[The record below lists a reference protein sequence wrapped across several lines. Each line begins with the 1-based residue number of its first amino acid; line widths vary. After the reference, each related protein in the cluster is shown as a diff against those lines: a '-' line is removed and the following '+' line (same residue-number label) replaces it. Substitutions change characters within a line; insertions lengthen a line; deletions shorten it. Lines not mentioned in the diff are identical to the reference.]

1 MISIWKPDWLG
12 LNKRSNERK
21 YLRFLCCLYFLCVD
35 STKLIFMVLRGRRRR
50 RKLQF
55 QVFKENS
62 WKSLREMNGHCLFA
76 ASPPRLFPLRSIS
89 SSVSPSGSYRI
100 KFSDNVA
107 VECRNLCFSVSTR
120 QGISVPILRDCSF
133 RIPSGQLW
141 MILGPNGCGKST
153 LLKVFLFSLKHC
165 ICRAKT

>member
-1 MISIWKPDWLG
+1 
-12 LNKRSNERK
+12 
-21 YLRFLCCLYFLCVD
+21 
-35 STKLIFMVLRGRRRR
+35 
-50 RKLQF
+50 
-55 QVFKENS
+55 
-62 WKSLREMNGHCLFA
+62 MNGHCLFA

-89 SSVSPSGSYRI
+89 SSVSPSGSYII

-107 VECRNLCFSVSTR
+107 VESRNLCFSVSTR

-153 LLKVFLFSLKHC
+153 LLKVFLLSLSSYISSFPESFAFAEQRLNLLLMEYHYFSVIFDLV
-165 ICRAKT
+165 